1 MKNEKFVY
9 DEKTSTLYAPDG
21 TFLKKLF
28 CTKAKR
34 WNQLL
39 IEPGEARWRGC
50 EDCKE
55 KVFDLNG
62 LSVDIALDLL
72 KSKWTNACVY
82 VSSDSQNVIFLEDVN
97 AIKMVETN
105 AKEGP
110 IKIQTVYGKADIS
123 RGWSMGYWPDVRI
136 IKSDAKLNSK
146 ITVGQ
151 HPETGEI
158 VYSHDLRMTFREGSD
173 DDKESTSRGI
183 KELHPFVS
191 YYPYQREEPIAA
203 YLVPK
208 GLSNGTRVVV
218 VDPIEIFLKTTWNQ
232 GGGWRARDVPGHIE
246 NNKVIVEFDK
256 IKVSHAIG

>member
-1 MKNEKFVY
+1 
-9 DEKTSTLYAPDG
+9 
-21 TFLKKLF
+21 
-28 CTKAKR
+28 
-34 WNQLL
+34 
-39 IEPGEARWRGC
+39 
-50 EDCKE
+50 
-55 KVFDLNG
+55 VFDLNG

-72 KSKWTNACVY
+72 KNKWSTACVY
-82 VSSDSQNVIFLEDVN
+82 VSSNSQNVIFLKDAN
-97 AIKMVETN
+97 AVEKIDAK
-105 AKEGP
+105 AKEAP
-110 IKIQTVYGKADIS
+110 IKIQTVFGKSDIS

-136 IKSDAKLNSK
+136 LKSEAMLNSR

-158 VYSHDLRMTFREGSD
+158 VYSHDLRRTFREGCND
-173 DDKESTSRGI
+173 DNESTSRGI

-191 YYPYQREEPIAA
+191 YNPYQKEEPVAA

-232 GGGWRARDVPGHIE
+232 GGGWRAKDVPGYIE

-256 IKVSHAIG
+256 VKVSHAIG